1 MTCIFCKIVNGD
13 LDADI
18 AYQDEQLIAFHD
30 VNPQADTHLLIIPRS
45 HIATTND
52 IEPEN
57 AALLGQMVLVAKQLA
72 KEVGIADEGYRLVMN
87 CNHNGGQSVYH
98 IHLHL
103 LGGRR
108 FTWPPG

>member
-57 AALLGQMVLVAKQLA
+57 AALLGRMVLVAKQLA

>member
-1 MTCIFCKIVNGD
+1 MSCIFCKIVNGD
-13 LDADI
+13 LDAKI
-18 AYQDEQLIAFHD
+18 AYQDDKVIAFHD
-30 VNPQADTHLLIIPRS
+30 VNPQADIHILIIPRA

-52 IEPEN
+52 IEPQN
-57 AALLGQMVLVAKQLA
+57 AELLGQMVLVAKQLA
-72 KEVGIADEGYRLVMN
+72 KEMGIADEGYRIVMN